1 LTERDAGFF
10 VSRIDAEAWE
20 HDQETGGLVHFVRAD
35 EGLQAGLWKPGDV
48 ANQPIE
54 LELVADETF
63 LVLEGCGELRVDSG
77 EGLELRPGMMV
88 SLRKGARTSW
98 LVDADFKEF
107 WVYSSL
113 G

>member
-1 LTERDAGFF
+1 LTERDAGVF
-10 VSRIDAEAWE
+10 VSRIDADAWE
-20 HDQETGGLVHFVRAD
+20 HDEETGGLVHFLRAD
-35 EGLQAGLWKPGDV
+35 DGLQAGLWKPGDL
-48 ANQPIE
+48 ADKPIE

-63 LVLEGCGELRVDSG
+63 LVLEGCGKLRVDSG
-77 EGLELRPGMMV
+77 ERLELRPGVMV